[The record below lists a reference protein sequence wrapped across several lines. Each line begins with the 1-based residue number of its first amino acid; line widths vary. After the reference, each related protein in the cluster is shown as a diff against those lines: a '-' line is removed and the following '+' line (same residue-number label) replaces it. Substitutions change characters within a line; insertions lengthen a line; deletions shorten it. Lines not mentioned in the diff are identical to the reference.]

1 MTEKYEQLRQ
11 VIREA
16 EVDIDKCYNKGNKSA
31 GIRARR
37 KMKQVKLLAH
47 EIRMEILNKGKRKV

>member
-1 MTEKYEQLRQ
+1 MTEKYTQLRQ

-16 EVDIDKCYNKGNKSA
+16 EIDIDKCYNKGNKSA

-37 KMKQVKLLAH
+37 KMKQAKLLAQ
-47 EIRMEILNKGKRKV
+47 EIRMEILKKGRYV

>member
-1 MTEKYEQLRQ
+1 MTEKYTQLRQ

-16 EVDIDKCYNKGNKSA
+16 EIDIDKCYNKGNKSA

-37 KMKQVKLLAH
+37 KMKEAKLLAQ
-47 EIRMEILNKGKRKV
+47 EIRMEILRKGRHV

>member
-1 MTEKYEQLRQ
+1 MTEKYTQLRQ

-16 EVDIDKCYNKGNKSA
+16 EIDIDKCYNKGNKSA

-37 KMKQVKLLAH
+37 KMKQAKLLAQ
-47 EIRMEILNKGKRKV
+47 EIRMEILKKGRPV

>member
-1 MTEKYEQLRQ
+1 MTEKYTQLRQ

-16 EVDIDKCYNKGNKSA
+16 EIDIDKCYNKGNKSA

-37 KMKQVKLLAH
+37 KMKQAKLLAQ
-47 EIRMEILNKGKRKV
+47 EIRMEILKKGRKF

>member
-1 MTEKYEQLRQ
+1 MTEKYTQLRQ

-16 EVDIDKCYNKGNKSA
+16 EIDIDKCYNKGNKSA

-37 KMKQVKLLAH
+37 KMKQAKLLAQ
-47 EIRMEILNKGKRKV
+47 EIRMEILRKGRHV

>member
-37 KMKQVKLLAH
+37 KMKEVKILAH
-47 EIRMEILNKGKRKV
+47 EIRMEILNKKRKV